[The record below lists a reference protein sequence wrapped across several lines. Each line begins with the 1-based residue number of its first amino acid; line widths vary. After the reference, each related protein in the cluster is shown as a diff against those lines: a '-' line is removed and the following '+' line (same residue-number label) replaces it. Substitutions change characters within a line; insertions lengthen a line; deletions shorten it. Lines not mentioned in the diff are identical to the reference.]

1 MSENKLDIPLCRQVS
16 DDKPEFYR
24 GSSSKIRV
32 SRSSTHGYGVFAIE
46 DIAEGGLIEEARM
59 LRTGLRRNYNHDP
72 ILKDYWWGFNKCTCD
87 ECRNHG
93 HVLYLGLG
101 NLSLYNHSDKPNTK
115 QKIDFSREIMT
126 IHARQD
132 IKKGDEIF
140 VNYGEKYW
148 FFRKLWHNLS
158 ENARQQLI
166 DHIGE

>member
-1 MSENKLDIPLCRQVS
+1 MC
-16 DDKPEFYR
+16 F
-24 GSSSKIRV
+24 
-32 SRSSTHGYGVFAIE
+32 F
-46 DIAEGGLIEEARM
+46 
-59 LRTGLRRNYNHDP
+59 
-72 ILKDYWWGFNKCTCD
+72 
-87 ECRNHG
+87 
-93 HVLYLGLG
+93 
-101 NLSLYNHSDKPNTK
+101 SDKPNTK

-166 DHIGE
+166 DHIGV